1 MEAVG
6 RAAPGFARGGR
17 GSVLS
22 FLSEKE
28 RKNQRKE
35 TLTGWDLRG
44 NHRVSRTRL
53 CARRKGAAF
62 FLFFQKKRER
72 TKEQKP

>member
-1 MEAVG
+1 MEAIG

-28 RKNQRKE
+28 KKEPKKRNLNGEGFARKPSGE
-35 TLTGWDLRG
+35 PSPALRAAVG
-44 NHRVSRTRL
+44 
-53 CARRKGAAF
+53 GAF
-62 FLFFQKKRER
+62 FLFFQEKSER
-72 TKEQKP
+72 TKEKKP

>member
-28 RKNQRKE
+28 KKE
-35 TLTGWDLRG
+35 PKKRNPNGEGMHGSR
-44 NHRVSRTRL
+44 RVSRTRL

-62 FLFFQKKRER
+62 FLFFQKKSER
-72 TKEQKP
+72 TREQNP